1 MTMVAFGPERSPAAP
16 ATRLLVRSRSPANTV
31 LVNVG
36 VVSLTLYV
44 GRTRRVRSAETAVA
58 TMSNDQPADE
68 LRMSAPASAG
78 QRIDLDR
85 YVPAFITFIANKLA
99 RSSTALYQKRF
110 GVNVTEWRILSLLVI
125 EPGISASR
133 ICLIIGI
140 DKGPVS
146 RTLNVMQARGLI
158 TIGAD
163 PSDGRT
169 HSISLTPQ
177 GLALHDQIIVVALE
191 RERRLLACLRKD
203 EQDVLIDLLRRIRG
217 NLETALDA
225 PGATAG
231 D

>member
-1 MTMVAFGPERSPAAP
+1 
-16 ATRLLVRSRSPANTV
+16 
-31 LVNVG
+31 
-36 VVSLTLYV
+36 
-44 GRTRRVRSAETAVA
+44 
-58 TMSNDQPADE
+58 MSNDLSADE
-68 LRMSAPASAG
+68 LQTSAPALAG

-85 YVPAFITFIANKLA
+85 YVPAFITFIANKIA

-133 ICLIIGI
+133 ICFIIGI

-146 RTLNVMQARGLI
+146 RTLNAMQARGLI
-158 TIGAD
+158 TIGPD

-169 HSISLTPQ
+169 HSIALTPQ
-177 GLALHDQIIVVALE
+177 GLAIHDRIVVVALE
-191 RERRLLACLRKD
+191 RERRLLACLRED
-203 EQDVLIDLLRRIRG
+203 EQEVLIDLLRRIHS

-225 PGATAG
+225 PGAAVA